1 MLAKQAWRFI
11 HNKDTVV
18 CKVFSAKYFPNG
30 SILDAPIH
38 PKSSYAWKSILQA
51 REVIHKGAIWRIK
64 NGEAINIWD
73 HHWLLELG
81 CSKIVSPRAGSNV
94 VRVCDLFFPNSRT
107 WDPGK
112 LANCFLP

>member
-30 SILDAPIH
+30 SILDAPVY

-51 REVIHKGAIWRIK
+51 REVIHKGAIWRIE
-64 NGEAINIWD
+64 NGKAINI
-73 HHWLLELG
+73 
-81 CSKIVSPRAGSNV
+81 
-94 VRVCDLFFPNSRT
+94 
-107 WDPGK
+107 
-112 LANCFLP
+112 